1 MRLLALLMAALALMI
16 FVWGCFTWLI
26 LGAHRLKASVQI
38 QRSIGDYSTN
48 KQNILKV
55 NAFN

>member
-26 LGAHRLKASVQI
+26 
-38 QRSIGDYSTN
+38 
-48 KQNILKV
+48 
-55 NAFN
+55 

>member
-1 MRLLALLMAALALMI
+1 MAALALMI